1 MFKQISAKFTVALLL
16 ILTSIGVASAQKKTS
31 KKQDERV
38 RTMTIPISIFTK
50 KEQRENRAEEFV
62 QVGDLQVK
70 EDKEDQVILS
80 IRSVTN
86 TPLAIAVLIQD
97 DLTPD
102 TNLKLNE
109 LRKFIRELPAGSR
122 VMTAYMRSGA
132 LQVRQKFTE
141 DLEKAAKSL
150 RIVTGSSA
158 AAPSSP
164 YYQLEE
170 ALKRFD
176 ALPTGWTYRAA
187 SKARRLRKVSISTAP
202 FFARSAKAS
211 PSIRFTRRQSQ
222 PEMKIH
228 CLF

>member
-102 TNLKLNE
+102 TNLKLN
-109 LRKFIRELPAGSR
+109 
-122 VMTAYMRSGA
+122 
-132 LQVRQKFTE
+132 
-141 DLEKAAKSL
+141 
-150 RIVTGSSA
+150 
-158 AAPSSP
+158 
-164 YYQLEE
+164 
-170 ALKRFD
+170 
-176 ALPTGWTYRAA
+176 
-187 SKARRLRKVSISTAP
+187 
-202 FFARSAKAS
+202 
-211 PSIRFTRRQSQ
+211 
-222 PEMKIH
+222 
-228 CLF
+228 